1 MRVHSMPHHEVLV
14 NWNSRR
20 SKLDKL
26 SVYISLWLMF
36 KKFKILQKKI
46 FFDNIPNEKKKKN
59 KLMLFGSFFI
69 QEIKK

>member
-36 KKFKILQKKI
+36 KKFKILQKKF
-46 FFDNIPNEKKKKN
+46 FFDNIPNEKKKN
-59 KLMLFGSFFI
+59 KLMLFGGFLFR
-69 QEIKK
+69 K